1 MILAWLCKLSAMFLV
16 MNHESPALRL
26 NHYLGPVTKCPSPM
40 RKCWMGIFFTDS
52 CRTDVVFCHLS
63 WCTSDLLIF
72 GACTT
77 RTTTGRLSVRWS
89 PTLETSY
96 WNVIALR
103 PRCTHVT
110 LTTRHRNLT
119 LTDSSHFHTRP
130 THTSHWPHH
139 VRHRNLTLT
148 LSSHFHTRPT
158 EISILHHILE
168 DSAEIAVPITVA
180 RLHCIGSRHKP
191 KCRLFHLFGVTWN
204 STWITYR

>member
-1 MILAWLCKLSAMFLV
+1 MSVSHEKVLNGHIFHGQLYNGCGVLSLILMHVRFAYFWSMYVPYHDRQTFSEV
-16 MNHESPALRL
+16 EPNTG
-26 NHYLGPVTKCPSPM
+26 N
-40 RKCWMGIFFTDS
+40 
-52 CRTDVVFCHLS
+52 
-63 WCTSDLLIF
+63 LL
-72 GACTT
+72 
-77 RTTTGRLSVRWS
+77 LKH
-89 PTLETSY
+89 
-96 WNVIALR
+96 VIALYL
-103 PRCTHVT
+103 RCTHVT

-119 LTDSSHFHTRP
+119 LTVSSHFHTRP

-180 RLHCIGSRHKP
+180 CLHCIGSRHKP